1 MTTTPAGWYP
11 DPYGSP
17 QLRWWD
23 GSQWTDATHAL
34 EGQDAP
40 ETPEPAG
47 QETLA
52 TTPAA
57 PAAAT
62 AQFAPPPAPPQPQ
75 WAAPSQAWGATSQ
88 LPMPQFGAPPKPPS
102 PLPWVLGG
110 VGIVLVIALVVGGA
124 FVFLNQGASEP
135 SIARP
140 PATNEPAPP
149 PQTEQAPPQEQVPVP
164 DQEQPQPQQPPQ
176 PSITSFP
183 QPEDGRINDAVSGLS
198 YKYLGQPWKVS
209 DPKVM
214 NAPSDPTYPLFTSG
228 YGAVSQPGFNGQ
240 EGVDWMGTVAA
251 AQLPQML
258 PYRGVEDLEVVTTT
272 LLSAYEPVFYSLK
285 HERQVLR
292 NEAIKVGDRDAW
304 IIEYKMD
311 FSAVAKEKKYDFT
324 TETGAFV
331 LVDMGEGKRPSF
343 FYVSIPDNLKSEQV
357 GDVLDSLQT
366 H

>member
-23 GSQWTDATHAL
+23 GSQWTDATHPL
-34 EGQDAP
+34 EGRNA
-40 ETPEPAG
+40 PEPAG
-47 QETLA
+47 PATLA
-52 TTPAA
+52 TTPATPAA

-62 AQFAPPPAPPQPQ
+62 AQFAAPPAPPQWTP
-75 WAAPSQAWGATSQ
+75 PSQAWGATSQ

-110 VGIVLVIALVVGGA
+110 VGIVLVIALVVAGA
-124 FVFLNQGASEP
+124 FVFLNQGSSEP
-135 SIARP
+135 AIARP
-140 PATNEPAPP
+140 PATEPAPP
-149 PQTEQAPPQEQVPVP
+149 PQTEQAPPQEQVPPP
-164 DQEQPQPQQPPQ
+164 DQQQPQQQPPQ

-183 QPEDGRINDAVSGLS
+183 QPEDGRIHDSVSGLS
-198 YKYLGQPWKVS
+198 YKFLGRPWKVS
-209 DPKVM
+209 DPKTM
-214 NAPSDPTYPLFTSG
+214 NAPNDPTYPLFTSG
-228 YGAVSQPGFNGQ
+228 YGAVSQPGYNGR
-240 EGVDWMGTVAA
+240 EGADWMGTVAA

-272 LLSAYEPVFYSLK
+272 LLSAYEPAFYSIP
-285 HERQVLR
+285 HEREIIR

-311 FSAVAKEKKYDFT
+311 FSAESKANDYKFK
-324 TETGAFV
+324 TESGAFV
-331 LVDMGEGKRPSF
+331 LVDMGEGERPSF

>member
-23 GSQWTDATHAL
+23 GSQWTDATHPL
-34 EGQDAP
+34 EGQEAP
-40 ETPEPAG
+40 PPPQPAE
-47 QETLA
+47 QETLEG
-52 TTPAA
+52 TPVPAA
-57 PAAAT
+57 TAAT
-62 AQFAPPPAPPQPQ
+62 AQFAPPPPTPQWGAPPPSGQPQ
-75 WAAPSQAWGATSQ
+75 PWGATSQ
-88 LPMPQFGAPPKPPS
+88 LPLPQFGAPPKPSS

-124 FVFLNQGASEP
+124 FVFLNQGSRGEP
-135 SIARP
+135 VAQP
-140 PATNEPAPP
+140 PATSDPLPP
-149 PQTEQAPPQEQVPVP
+149 PQTEEAPPPTEPVP
-164 DQEQPQPQQPPQ
+164 DPTQQPQQP
-176 PSITSFP
+176 SVTSFP
-183 QPEDGRINDAVSGLS
+183 QPENGRIEDPVSGLS
-198 YKYLGQPWKVS
+198 YKFLGEPWKVS

-214 NAPSDPTYPLFTSG
+214 NSPSDPTYPLFTSA
-228 YGAVSQPGFNGQ
+228 YAAVSQKAFNGQ
-240 EGVDWMGTVAA
+240 EGADWMGTVAA

-272 LLSAYEPVFYSLK
+272 LLSAYEPAFYSIP
-285 HERQVLR
+285 HERQVIR

-311 FSAVAKEKKYDFT
+311 FSAEAKEKKYDFK
-324 TETGAFV
+324 TESGAFV

-343 FYVSIPDNLKSEQV
+343 FYVSIPDNLKSDQV